1 MPHLSWNEVRDR
13 ATRFSRDPHNQNA
26 TSESGHKQTFWNDFF
41 QVFGLRRAS
50 FASFEE
56 NVRNLHGNTSR
67 IDLLWK
73 GKLIVEHKSRGEN
86 LGLAASQAF
95 TYIEDLTREDRWDE
109 IPRYVLVSDFG
120 QFVLYDLEPEDQ
132 PDLLLFAGRKIE
144 QHHFTLQDFPKHVRH
159 FAFMLGQTRVRY
171 KPEDAANEKAYDRMC
186 QLHDELQSGGFT
198 GHELERLL
206 VRTLFCLFA
215 EDNGIFG
222 PEAFTSFIR
231 TQTRADGSD
240 LGQQLQH
247 LFEVLDTP
255 TAERQAGLDEEL
267 AAFPYV
273 NGKLFTERLR
283 TPIFRKPM
291 RDSLL
296 FCCDFQWARISPAVF
311 GSLFQGIMEDRARRQ
326 QGAHYTS
333 ERDIMKVVHSLF
345 LDGLKT
351 DWKRLQ
357 ADRSTRR
364 RAGME
369 EFQQKLRSLHFLDPA
384 CGCGNFLVLAYRELR
399 ALEIEVVSE
408 LHVGTFGTGERHA
421 AQTFRTEDFAN
432 LFGVNVDQF
441 HGIEIGEWPVRIA
454 EVAMWLMDNQM
465 NQNAATVLGEPVQRL
480 PLRAT
485 PHIVHANALQLDWNS
500 VLPAAQ
506 CSYVLGNPP
515 FIGKKEQNAEQK
527 GDMARIWGGVKGAG
541 VLDYVT
547 AWYLKAAQYISGR
560 VGVSPAVPGVP
571 PGATDREWMTQD
583 ASSGGRDAHPTRN
596 IFVAFVSTNSIS
608 QGEQVG
614 ILWNELFQ
622 RWHIKIHFAH
632 RTFAW
637 MSEARGKAH
646 VHVVIIGFG
655 AFDRAGKHIYE
666 YDHSDVG
673 PVAVAAHNINAYLLD
688 GPDVSVEKR
697 MHPLSDVPKMD
708 FGSKAADFGHLVL
721 SAAESA
727 HLIDQYPMALSW
739 IRPFLGSEEFI
750 NGKDRFCL
758 WLKGANPSEI
768 RKCPPVLERLEKCRA
783 ERLKSV
789 DPNTR
794 RWADS
799 PALFQADRQ
808 PETDYLVVPKVSSEK
823 RRYIP
828 LGFVPPQY
836 ITNPSILVV
845 PGATLYHFGV
855 LSALMHMAWTRQVG
869 GRMKSDYQY
878 SNTIVYNNFPW
889 PNPTPAQRSAVET
902 CAQAVLSAREPHLPP
917 RGLSTLAD
925 LYDPLSMPPE
935 LAKAHAA
942 LDRAVEKCY
951 RPEPFHSDRE
961 RVEHLFRLYETL
973 TAPLLPAAPTPRQ
986 RRTPSAA
993 RVPASRRVRTPGLP
1007 SNE

>member
-41 QVFGLRRAS
+41 SVFGLRRAS

-56 NVRNLHGNTSR
+56 NVRNLHGHTSR

-86 LGLAASQAF
+86 LTLAATQAF

-109 IPRYVLVSDFG
+109 IPRYVLVSDFA
-120 QFVLYDLEPEDQ
+120 QFILYDLGPEDQ
-132 PDLLLFAGRKIE
+132 PDLPLFAGRQIE

-186 QLHDELQSGGFT
+186 QLHDELQSGGFGASAANPHG

-206 VRTLFCLFA
+206 VRILFCLFA

-231 TQTRADGSD
+231 TRTRPDGSD
-240 LGQQLQH
+240 LGQQLNY
-247 LFEVLDTP
+247 LFEILNTEV
-255 TAERQAGLDEEL
+255 RQSGIDEEL

-273 NGKLFTERLR
+273 NGGLFADTLH
-283 TPIFRKPM
+283 TPIFRRPM

-311 GSLFQGIMEDRARRQ
+311 GSLFQGIMEDKARRQ

-345 LDGLKT
+345 LDELKA

-500 VLPAAQ
+500 VLPAVQ

-515 FIGKKEQNAEQK
+515 FIGKHLLSVEQQH
-527 GDMARIWGGVKGAG
+527 DMARIWGGVKGAG

-547 AWYLKAAQYISGR
+547 AWYLKAAQYLSGR
-560 VGVSPAVPGVP
+560 VGVP

-583 ASSGGRDAHPTRN
+583 APSGGRDAHPTRN
-596 IFVAFVSTNSIS
+596 ISVAFVSTNSIS

-655 AFDRAGKHIYE
+655 AFDRLGKTIFEYE
-666 YDHSDVG
+666 SGKAEPTV
-673 PVAVAAHNINAYLLD
+673 VSVLNISPYLVE
-688 GPDVSVEKR
+688 GPDLAVSSR
-697 MHPLSDVPKMD
+697 SRPLCDVPPCEYGNKPRM
-708 FGSKAADFGHLVL
+708 AD
-721 SAAESA
+721 
-727 HLIDQYPMALSW
+727 I
-739 IRPFLGSEEFI
+739 
-750 NGKDRFCL
+750 
-758 WLKGANPSEI
+758 
-768 RKCPPVLERLEKCRA
+768 
-783 ERLKSV
+783 
-789 DPNTR
+789 
-794 RWADS
+794 
-799 PALFQADRQ
+799 
-808 PETDYLVVPKVSSEK
+808 
-823 RRYIP
+823 
-828 LGFVPPQY
+828 
-836 ITNPSILVV
+836 
-845 PGATLYHFGV
+845 
-855 LSALMHMAWTRQVG
+855 
-869 GRMKSDYQY
+869 
-878 SNTIVYNNFPW
+878 
-889 PNPTPAQRSAVET
+889 
-902 CAQAVLSAREPHLPP
+902 
-917 RGLSTLAD
+917 
-925 LYDPLSMPPE
+925 
-935 LAKAHAA
+935 
-942 LDRAVEKCY
+942 
-951 RPEPFHSDRE
+951 
-961 RVEHLFRLYETL
+961 
-973 TAPLLPAAPTPRQ
+973 
-986 RRTPSAA
+986 
-993 RVPASRRVRTPGLP
+993 
-1007 SNE
+1007 